1 MTWARLHALINQETG
16 SALLYFWIPKAT
28 EEDLTVCNGGGMVFQ
43 HTRLTCQIHVQS
55 PTLCQTW
62 CNKKQMHAWCFRH
75 LQACPQCR
83 APWAVSFKPPCG
95 QQKQPRCQKRAWVV
109 AGKVHGCEPVL
120 TNFVPPPSSA
130 SSGKCRPPPSAAM
143 RTPGWGRHPGTEVAA
158 HRRRVCAWAEQSY
171 VSQADIAGE
180 AIPSLCYLL
189 VFRRNQNKL
198 WCLMTSSLLCAKHLK
213 RSTVPQNITW
223 VTGL

>member
-130 SSGKCRPPPSAAM
+130 SSGKCPPPRIGCDAHPRMGQVPGDRGGSPPSAGLCVG
-143 RTPGWGRHPGTEVAA
+143 RTELRVSGWQRWGGNPEPLLSPGFQT
-158 HRRRVCAWAEQSY
+158 
-171 VSQADIAGE
+171 
-180 AIPSLCYLL
+180 
-189 VFRRNQNKL
+189 
-198 WCLMTSSLLCAKHLK
+198 
-213 RSTVPQNITW
+213 
-223 VTGL
+223 

>member
-130 SSGKCRPPPSAAM
+130 SPGKCPPPSHRLRCVPPDGAGTRGPRWQPTVGGFVRGQNRVTCLRLTAL
-143 RTPGWGRHPGTEVAA
+143 GR
-158 HRRRVCAWAEQSY
+158 QSRA
-171 VSQADIAGE
+171 S
-180 AIPSLCYLL
+180 AISWFSD
-189 VFRRNQNKL
+189 VIKTNFG
-198 WCLMTSSLLCAKHLK
+198 A
-213 RSTVPQNITW
+213 
-223 VTGL
+223 